1 MESNAN
7 TFYSLHM
14 YLQPPLNTSIGME
27 AITWTGKNA
36 FHSYI
41 IALLIVF
48 AYIIIL
54 DRLIALT
61 PFNVTFLDNFNAK

>member
-1 MESNAN
+1 
-7 TFYSLHM
+7 
-14 YLQPPLNTSIGME
+14 ME

-36 FHSYI
+36 FHSYV

-61 PFNVTFLDNFNAK
+61 SFYGTFLHNFDAK